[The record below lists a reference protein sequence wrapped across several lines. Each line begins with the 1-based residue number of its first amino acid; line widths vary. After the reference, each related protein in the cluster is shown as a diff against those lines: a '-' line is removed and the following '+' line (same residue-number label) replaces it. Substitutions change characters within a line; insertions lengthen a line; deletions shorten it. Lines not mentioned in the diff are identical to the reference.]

1 MFSKTYTRVIKP
13 DQVTQQ
19 IVLPDTYVPS
29 GQITIRVNDGK
40 DPLPGTEL
48 VFGVSGGQS
57 QKIITGN
64 DGVYAS
70 ESNLKEAEYTVSL
83 FKEGYLYPENTIR
96 ISLDSDTTVLDST
109 FSLPYVQLP
118 VGDILADQSTAVS
131 VVSPAGLELD
141 NTTVSAQLYYRV
153 GSTGSFQSLSMQA
166 IDGGIFHG
174 VFGQSAGVDTLR
186 ATIPVLGGV
195 EPITLYTSVRDIE
208 KEITYQSNQK
218 TITPL
223 ASGILSTV
231 RITPGLKGKKYA

>member
-1 MFSKTYTRVIKP
+1 MRMGITALGLYLSQLRRMILLRISLQLAQECFLRRYTRVIKP

-70 ESNLKEAEYTVSL
+70 ESNLKEAEYTLSL

-109 FSLPYVQLP
+109 FSLP
-118 VGDILADQSTAVS
+118 
-131 VVSPAGLELD
+131 
-141 NTTVSAQLYYRV
+141 
-153 GSTGSFQSLSMQA
+153 
-166 IDGGIFHG
+166 
-174 VFGQSAGVDTLR
+174 
-186 ATIPVLGGV
+186 
-195 EPITLYTSVRDIE
+195 
-208 KEITYQSNQK
+208 
-218 TITPL
+218 
-223 ASGILSTV
+223 
-231 RITPGLKGKKYA
+231 

>member
-1 MFSKTYTRVIKP
+1 MSSGVFSKTYTRVIKP

-96 ISLDSDTTVLDST
+96 ISLDSDTTV
-109 FSLPYVQLP
+109 
-118 VGDILADQSTAVS
+118 
-131 VVSPAGLELD
+131 
-141 NTTVSAQLYYRV
+141 
-153 GSTGSFQSLSMQA
+153 
-166 IDGGIFHG
+166 
-174 VFGQSAGVDTLR
+174 
-186 ATIPVLGGV
+186 
-195 EPITLYTSVRDIE
+195 
-208 KEITYQSNQK
+208 
-218 TITPL
+218 
-223 ASGILSTV
+223 
-231 RITPGLKGKKYA
+231 